1 MFHLRA
7 LHFGAK
13 HFAAVHLRGLVGGGQ
28 DTHDGGE
35 SIPEYWLKYWRKQH
49 EKKKPTLAEVVEA
62 VRENPQEAIKAVP
75 QVKREFKSVDYDAVA
90 NNAKIAEFIARQLLI
105 QFELKRIEEDDENDA
120 IFMLLLT

>member
-1 MFHLRA
+1 MASAWGKSWGLSW
-7 LHFGAK
+7 LNSWGA
-13 HFAAVHLRGLVGGGQ
+13 VGGQ

-49 EKKKPTLAEVVEA
+49 EKKKPTLAEVIEA

-105 QFELKRIEEDDENDA
+105 QFEIQRIQEQDDEDA
-120 IFMLLLT
+120 AIMLLLMA

>member
-1 MFHLRA
+1 MYHFRS
-7 LHFGAK
+7 LHFAAK

-28 DTHDGGE
+28 DQHDGGE

-49 EKKKPTLAEVVEA
+49 EKKKPTIAEVIEA

-105 QFELKRIEEDDENDA
+105 QFEIQRLADDEEEAA
-120 IFMLLLT
+120 IMLLLMA